1 VCSFLRQV
9 AFGSVNLTT
18 INQTFQSQLFLH
30 PNIKLSSNDNGN
42 KVTEGRKGKQHHG
55 QPGTTNPKKME
66 HCEVSK
72 RNRLRFTVMLVGKSA
87 SPAFYII

>member
-9 AFGSVNLTT
+9 AFGSVNLAT

-42 KVTEGRKGKQHHG
+42 KVIEGRNVKQHHG
-55 QPGTTNPKKME
+55 QPGTTNPKKKNGTM
-66 HCEVSK
+66 
-72 RNRLRFTVMLVGKSA
+72 R
-87 SPAFYII
+87 I